1 MMEATRELDE
11 TVFAASEPYMN
22 DRQLAY
28 FKNKLI
34 VLKMDLTEKAN
45 QKKGKIKEIGVAQ
58 PDILDKSNTMAQVE
72 QDIRSYERNR
82 QLIRQ
87 INDAL
92 RRIEDGSFGY
102 CKITGDEIGLKRLE
116 ALPFTPVS
124 IEALKEI
131 ETRNQRLSH

>member
-1 MMEATRELDE
+1 METTREIDE
-11 TVFAASEPYMN
+11 NAFETSEPYMN

-28 FKNKLI
+28 FKNKLVI
-34 VLKMDLTEKAN
+34 LKMELTEKAN
-45 QKKGKIKEIGVAQ
+45 RKKEKIKQIGAVH
-58 PDILDKSNTMAQVE
+58 PDILDKSNSMTQVE
-72 QDIRSYERNR
+72 QDITSYERNR
-82 QLIRQ
+82 QLIGQ

-124 IEALKEI
+124 IEALKAI
-131 ETRNQRLSH
+131 EHRDRQLAH

>member
-1 MMEATRELDE
+1 METTREIDE
-11 TVFAASEPYMN
+11 NAFRTGEPYMN
-22 DRQLAY
+22 DRQLTY

-34 VLKMDLTEKAN
+34 ILKMELTEKAN
-45 QKKGKIKEIGVAQ
+45 RKKEKIKQIGAAQ
-58 PDILDKSNTMAQVE
+58 PDILDKSNTMTQVE
-72 QDIRSYERNR
+72 QDISSYERNR
-82 QLIRQ
+82 QLIGQ

-124 IEALKEI
+124 IEALREI
-131 ETRNQRLSH
+131 EQRDRQLVH